1 MAGRSYPLS
10 VRIPVHARR
19 RIVCSL
25 PLLVALVIQPGAQPQ
40 TGAGPVFAVSLPD
53 GTPVELG
60 FYAEPRISGC
70 RRLYSVE
77 RGQSWICSDYTLELA
92 VGAQDGADLISFEIK
107 HLDGVAFRLREQ
119 STRVVLPFYEGDAL
133 WTFNRRA
140 VRDIMETDLDRPWFY
155 YSAANRGIPYLALV
169 DRKGQNRIAL
179 GLLGQDRTTLMRGE
193 LSGDKK
199 SYVLTL
205 RLTDNAVA
213 ETFADTIYVSRDD
226 LDWFRDAQRYTAL
239 VDSSR
244 GYVPP
249 AMPDGVLNPTYDS
262 WYWSLDRIDQD
273 LTWELA
279 QRSRTLGFK
288 TYLIDAGWDTVAG
301 EYVKGLRG
309 STGNYLAPKESFP
322 DFAGLIADIRNRL
335 GMKVMLWMQQYAL
348 GRRSFY
354 YPTLGNALCLVGD
367 PELGPPA
374 ETPFLCPRTYAARRH
389 MVELFGRVLEDY
401 KPDALWFDWQEEIP
415 QTCSAPHYHE
425 YERFGDGYNA
435 TQQTIMETI
444 RRISPEVF
452 VNMRWPFA
460 NLNNKPYT
468 HLWQPIDSAGD
479 FEAMRLRAMVM
490 RPFCAGIVMGTDEM
504 YWDPEISDP
513 QAARFMAAV
522 VFTGVPY
529 FGPNIL
535 EEPASRAGMLRGWLD
550 FYEANK
556 EDLVGGDFHPYGDRD
571 RPDQYIEGEHA
582 AFVYYGNRYRG
593 PVRFSKPV
601 GRLHVVNASA
611 LSGIDLWVVGLEAGR
626 YRAQISDL
634 DLGNEID
641 SRSVQLSF
649 SSRLRFEVPVG
660 CLLTLVRMP

>member
-1 MAGRSYPLS
+1 MSGRSYRIS
-10 VRIPVHARR
+10 VRIPVRAYR
-19 RIVCSL
+19 RIAYAL
-25 PLLVALVIQPGAQPQ
+25 PLLVALGIQPSAQPQ
-40 TGAGPVFAVSLPD
+40 AGAGPIFTVSLAD
-53 GTPVELG
+53 GTALELG

-70 RRLYSVE
+70 RRVDSGQ
-77 RGQSWICSDYTLELA
+77 RGQSWLCSDYTLELEIS
-92 VGAQDGADLISFEIK
+92 AQEGADLISFEIK
-107 HLDGVAFRLREQ
+107 HLDGLPFRLREQ

-133 WTFNRRA
+133 WTFNRQA
-140 VRDIMETDLDRPWFY
+140 ERDIMETDLSRPWFY

-169 DRKGQNRIAL
+169 DRQGQNRVAL
-179 GLLGQDRTTLMRGE
+179 GLLGQDHTALMRGE
-193 LSGDKK
+193 LSSDKK

-205 RLTDNAVA
+205 RQTDNVA
-213 ETFADTIYVSRDD
+213 AEIFADTIYVSRDD
-226 LDWFRDAQRYTAL
+226 LDWFRDAQRYTAF
-239 VDSSR
+239 VDRSR
-244 GYVPP
+244 DYVPP
-249 AMPDGVLNPTYDS
+249 AMPEGVLNPTYDS

-279 QRSRTLGFK
+279 QRSRDLGFR
-288 TYLIDAGWDTVAG
+288 TYLIDAGWDARAG

-309 STGNYLAPKESFP
+309 STGNYLAPKETFP

-348 GRRSFY
+348 GRRSAY
-354 YPTLGNALCLVGD
+354 YPVLSNALCLVGD
-367 PELGPPA
+367 PNFGTLA
-374 ETPFLCPRTYAARRH
+374 ETPFLCPKTYATRRH
-389 MVELFGRVLEDY
+389 MVELFGRILEDY
-401 KPDALWFDWQEEIP
+401 KPDAFWFDWQEEIP

-444 RRISPEVF
+444 RRIAPDVF

-479 FEAMRLRAMVM
+479 LEAMRLRAMVM
-490 RPFCAGIVMGTDEM
+490 RPFSAGIVMGTDEM
-504 YWDPEISDP
+504 YWDPEISDSE
-513 QAARFMAAV
+513 AARFMAAV
-522 VFTGVPY
+522 IFTGVPY

-535 EEPASRAGMLRGWLD
+535 EESASRAEMLRGWLD

-556 EDLVGGDFHPYGDRD
+556 GDLVGGDFRPYGDSR

-593 PVRFSKPV
+593 PIRFSKPID
-601 GRLHVVNASA
+601 RLHLVNASS
-611 LSGIDLWVVGLEAGR
+611 LPGIDLWVIGLEPGR
-626 YRAQISDL
+626 YRAQISGL
-634 DLGNEID
+634 DLGGETD